1 MEEIT
6 VMYLIGDLSRRLG
19 KLTEASKWISKVI
32 ITNASNNRLKE
43 KSKAS
48 KRTHQTSTKAR
59 QYESIKRP
67 PRESS

>member
-43 KSKAS
+43 K
-48 KRTHQTSTKAR
+48 KAR
-59 QYESIKRP
+59 QVKELIKQAQKQDNMKA
-67 PRESS
+67 